1 MLKCPLAKRQCVFKR
16 LNLLPKIYA
25 WSNIVEF
32 KCCVVKRHVVY
43 RHNTSNVTLRHASYK
58 LRHYTSYYLQLKRH
72 VASNI
77 TASGSQTSRLLT
89 SVTQTSSG
97 IGCFNFSITNVTSSN
112 VTSSNI
118 TISASQTSDVT
129 TSSLQ
134 TSQTLR
140 R

>member
-1 MLKCPLAKRQCVFKR
+1 M
-16 LNLLPKIYA
+16 LPKIYA

-77 TASGSQTSRLLT
+77 TVSGSQTSRLLT
-89 SVTQTSSG
+89 SQSVTQTSSG

-129 TSSLQ
+129 TSSSQ